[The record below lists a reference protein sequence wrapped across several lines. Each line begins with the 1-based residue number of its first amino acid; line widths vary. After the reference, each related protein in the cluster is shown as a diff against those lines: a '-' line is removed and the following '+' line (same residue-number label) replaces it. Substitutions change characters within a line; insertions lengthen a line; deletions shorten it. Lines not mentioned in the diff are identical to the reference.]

1 MRITMSMKMKN
12 KRKTRKS
19 RGLEVNTEAIKIL
32 RMVKDEE
39 AFYFY
44 EDTGKPS
51 GESAKSLSDFLEK
64 IKTVKLESLQFHLQR
79 KDFQNWIEK
88 TLGDSKL
95 ARKIEGIS
103 PSNDEALRTKIQSNI
118 ESRLKE
124 LKEVSIPLLV
134 NENLTAASLSSTS

>member
-1 MRITMSMKMKN
+1 MSSKIQK
-12 KRKTRKS
+12 KRRTQKS
-19 RGLEVNTEAIKIL
+19 RRLEVNTEAIKIL

-44 EDTGKPS
+44 EDTGKPT

-88 TLGDSKL
+88 TLGDSNL
-95 ARKIEGIS
+95 ARKIERIS

-124 LKEVSIPLLV
+124 LKEASIPLLV
-134 NENLTAASLSSTS
+134 NENLTAASLSSAY

>member
-1 MRITMSMKMKN
+1 MSSKIQK
-12 KRKTRKS
+12 KRRTQKS
-19 RGLEVNTEAIKIL
+19 RRLEVNTEAIKIL

-44 EDTGKPS
+44 EDTGKPT

-64 IKTVKLESLQFHLQR
+64 IKTVKLESLLFHLQR
-79 KDFQNWIEK
+79 KDFQTWIEK
-88 TLGDSKL
+88 TLGDSNL
-95 ARKIEGIS
+95 ARKIERIS

-124 LKEVSIPLLV
+124 LKEASIPLLV
-134 NENLTAASLSSTS
+134 NENLTATSLSSAS

>member
-1 MRITMSMKMKN
+1 MSSKIQK
-12 KRKTRKS
+12 KRRTQKS

-44 EDTGKPS
+44 EDTGKPT

-64 IKTVKLESLQFHLQR
+64 IKTVKLESLLFHLQR
-79 KDFQNWIEK
+79 KDLQNWIEK
-88 TLGDSKL
+88 TLGDSNL
-95 ARKIEGIS
+95 ARKIERIS

-124 LKEVSIPLLV
+124 LKEASIPLLV
-134 NENLTAASLSSTS
+134 NENLTAASLSSAS

>member
-1 MRITMSMKMKN
+1 MSSKIQK
-12 KRKTRKS
+12 KRRTQKS

-44 EDTGKPS
+44 EDTGKPT

-79 KDFQNWIEK
+79 KDFQNWIKK

-95 ARKIEGIS
+95 ARKIERIS

-124 LKEVSIPLLV
+124 LKEASIPLLV

>member
-1 MRITMSMKMKN
+1 MSSKIQK
-12 KRKTRKS
+12 KRRTQKS
-19 RGLEVNTEAIKIL
+19 RRLEVNTEAIKIL

-44 EDTGKPS
+44 EDTGKPT

-64 IKTVKLESLQFHLQR
+64 IKTIKLESLQFHLQR

-88 TLGDSKL
+88 TLGDSNL
-95 ARKIEGIS
+95 ARKIERIS

-124 LKEVSIPLLV
+124 LKEASIPLLV
-134 NENLTAASLSSTS
+134 NENLTAASLSSAS

>member
-1 MRITMSMKMKN
+1 MSSKIQK
-12 KRKTRKS
+12 KRRTQKS
-19 RGLEVNTEAIKIL
+19 RRLEVNTEAIKIL
-32 RMVKDEE
+32 RMVQDEE

-44 EDTGKPS
+44 EDTGKPT

-79 KDFQNWIEK
+79 KDFQTWIEK
-88 TLGDSKL
+88 TLGDSNL
-95 ARKIEGIS
+95 ARKIERIS

-124 LKEVSIPLLV
+124 LKEASIPLLV
-134 NENLTAASLSSTS
+134 NENLTAASLSSAS

>member
-1 MRITMSMKMKN
+1 MSSKIQK
-12 KRKTRKS
+12 KRRTQKS
-19 RGLEVNTEAIKIL
+19 RRLEVNTEAIRIL

-44 EDTGKPS
+44 EDTGKPT

-64 IKTVKLESLQFHLQR
+64 IKTVKLESLQFHFQR
-79 KDFQNWIEK
+79 KDFQTWIEK
-88 TLGDSKL
+88 TLGDSNL
-95 ARKIEGIS
+95 ARKIERIS

-124 LKEVSIPLLV
+124 LKEASIPLLV
-134 NENLTAASLSSTS
+134 NENLTVASLSSAS

>member
-1 MRITMSMKMKN
+1 MSSKIQK
-12 KRKTRKS
+12 KRRTQKS
-19 RGLEVNTEAIKIL
+19 RRLEVNTEAIKIL

-44 EDTGKPS
+44 EDTGKPT
-51 GESAKSLSDFLEK
+51 GESAKSLFDFLEK

-88 TLGDSKL
+88 TLGDSNL
-95 ARKIEGIS
+95 ARKIERIS

-124 LKEVSIPLLV
+124 LKEASIPLLV
-134 NENLTAASLSSTS
+134 NENLTAASLSSAS

>member
-1 MRITMSMKMKN
+1 MSSKIQK
-12 KRKTRKS
+12 KRRTQKS
-19 RGLEVNTEAIKIL
+19 RRLEVNTEAIKIL

-44 EDTGKPS
+44 EDTGKPT

-88 TLGDSKL
+88 TLGDSNL
-95 ARKIEGIS
+95 ARKIERIS

-124 LKEVSIPLLV
+124 LKEASIPLLV
-134 NENLTAASLSSTS
+134 NENLTATSLSSAS

>member
-1 MRITMSMKMKN
+1 MSSKIQK
-12 KRKTRKS
+12 KRRTQKS
-19 RGLEVNTEAIKIL
+19 RRLEVNTEAIKIL

-44 EDTGKPS
+44 EDTGKPT

-88 TLGDSKL
+88 TLGDSNL
-95 ARKIEGIS
+95 ARKIERIS

-124 LKEVSIPLLV
+124 LKEASIPLLV
-134 NENLTAASLSSTS
+134 NENLTVASLSSAS

>member
-1 MRITMSMKMKN
+1 MSSKIQK
-12 KRKTRKS
+12 KRRTQKS
-19 RGLEVNTEAIKIL
+19 RRLEVNTEAIKIL

-44 EDTGKPS
+44 EDTGKPT

-88 TLGDSKL
+88 TLGDSNL
-95 ARKIEGIS
+95 ARKIERIS

-124 LKEVSIPLLV
+124 LKEASIPLLV
-134 NENLTAASLSSTS
+134 NENLTATCLSSAS

>member
-1 MRITMSMKMKN
+1 MSSKIQK
-12 KRKTRKS
+12 KRRTQKS
-19 RGLEVNTEAIKIL
+19 RRLEVNTEAIKIL

-44 EDTGKPS
+44 EDTGKPT

-88 TLGDSKL
+88 TLGDSNL
-95 ARKIEGIS
+95 ARKIERIS

-124 LKEVSIPLLV
+124 LKEASIPLLV
-134 NENLTAASLSSTS
+134 NENLTAASLSSAS

>member
-1 MRITMSMKMKN
+1 MSSKIQK
-12 KRKTRKS
+12 KRRTQKS
-19 RGLEVNTEAIKIL
+19 WGLEVNTEAIKIL

-39 AFYFY
+39 AFCFY
-44 EDTGKPS
+44 EDTGKPT

-79 KDFQNWIEK
+79 KDFQNWIKK

-95 ARKIEGIS
+95 ARKIERIS

-124 LKEVSIPLLV
+124 LKEASIPLLV

>member
-1 MRITMSMKMKN
+1 MSSKIQK
-12 KRKTRKS
+12 KRRTQKS
-19 RGLEVNTEAIKIL
+19 RRLEVNTEAIKIL

-44 EDTGKPS
+44 EDTGKPT

-79 KDFQNWIEK
+79 KDFQNWIKK
-88 TLGDSKL
+88 TLGDSNL
-95 ARKIEGIS
+95 ARKIERIS

-124 LKEVSIPLLV
+124 LKEASIPLLV
-134 NENLTAASLSSTS
+134 NENLTATSLSSAS

>member
-1 MRITMSMKMKN
+1 MSSKIQK
-12 KRKTRKS
+12 KRRTQKS
-19 RGLEVNTEAIKIL
+19 RRLEVNTEAIKIL

-44 EDTGKPS
+44 EDTGKPT

-88 TLGDSKL
+88 TLGDSNL
-95 ARKIEGIS
+95 ARKIERIS

-124 LKEVSIPLLV
+124 LKEASIPLLV
-134 NENLTAASLSSTS
+134 TENLTVASLSSAS

>member
-1 MRITMSMKMKN
+1 MSMKIKN

-32 RMVKDEE
+32 RTVKDEE

-44 EDTGKPS
+44 QAIGKPT

-95 ARKIEGIS
+95 ANKIERIS
-103 PSNDEALRTKIQSNI
+103 PSNDEALRTKTQSNI
-118 ESRLKE
+118 ESRLRE
-124 LKEVSIPLLV
+124 LKEASIPLLV